1 MRYATAGLA
10 GLVLLAVSACGSG
23 EASMMETRASAEAGS
38 GPVSFAALPGWQND
52 DHAAALATFR
62 RSCARILELNG
73 ADPLDPKASEARRYG
88 TAADWQEACAAANEV
103 GSGKQAARR
112 YFETWFQPVRIGNA
126 SDVNP
131 LFTGYFEPVM
141 KGSLTRHGPYQTP
154 IISFPPEYA
163 AARASGR
170 ELPTRSQIEAALADG
185 RLDAKRLALVW
196 LADPIDAF
204 FLHIQGSG
212 RVQLDNGGVMRLAFS
227 AKNNR
232 PYLAI
237 GKVLIERGEIS
248 KDEISMQTIRA
259 WLEAHPAE
267 VKPLLSRND
276 SYIFFKRLNGT
287 APEAGPPGAEKVSLT
302 PGRSLAVDR
311 SFHPLG
317 SLLWLDSRYP
327 TPDGSGYKPLRRLM
341 VAQDTG
347 SAIRGEQRGDVFWGA
362 TADAA
367 EIAGRM
373 KEPGELIA
381 LLPKSLAA
389 R

>member
-1 MRYATAGLA
+1 MKYATAGLA
-10 GLVLLAVSACGSG
+10 GLVLLAVSACSSG
-23 EASMMETRASAEAGS
+23 EASMMETRESAEAAS
-38 GPVSFAALPGWQND
+38 GPVSFSALHGWQED
-52 DHAAALATFR
+52 DHAAALAAFR
-62 RSCARILELNG
+62 RSCARILELDG
-73 ADPLDPKASEARRYG
+73 AAPLDPKASEARRYG
-88 TAADWQEACAAANEV
+88 TAADWQEACAAANKV
-103 GSGKQAARR
+103 GSGKEAARR

-126 SDVNP
+126 SEVSP

-154 IISFPPEYA
+154 IITFPPEYA
-163 AARASGR
+163 AARAAGK
-170 ELPTRSQIEAALADG
+170 ELPTRSQIEASLADG

-196 LADPIDAF
+196 LADPVDAF

-212 RVQLDNGGVMRLAFS
+212 RIHLDNGGVMRLAFS

-276 SYIFFKRLNGT
+276 SYIFFKRLEG
-287 APEAGPPGAEKVSLT
+287 AGPDAGPPGAEKVSLT

-327 TPDGSGYKPLRRLM
+327 APDGSGYRPLRRLM